1 MRKEI
6 IDYLAAIG
14 SFAVNELKD
23 IRSEHYIL
31 TALSSDN
38 STPLTASDL
47 IDKLKSTSEIHE
59 KYLELEVRT
68 KLINNLFLATQ
79 EQHKAL
85 VEALKKENGKGL

>member
-14 SFAVNELKD
+14 SYAVEELKD

-31 TALSSDN
+31 TALSSDTSN
-38 STPLTASDL
+38 PETMNEV

-59 KYLELEVRT
+59 KYIELEVRT
-68 KLINNLFLATQ
+68 RMINNLFLATQ

-85 VEALKKENGKGL
+85 IEALKKENGKGL